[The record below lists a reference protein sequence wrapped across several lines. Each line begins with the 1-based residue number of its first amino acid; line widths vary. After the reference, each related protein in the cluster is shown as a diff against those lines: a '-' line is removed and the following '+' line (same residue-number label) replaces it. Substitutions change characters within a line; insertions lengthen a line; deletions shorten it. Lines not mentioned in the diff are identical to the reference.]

1 MAEKKAA
8 PQNKGALEQN
18 KKKRRRL
25 RLNYPWLSAAVPLV
39 VLMVILSFAHPRF
52 LTTSNMTSILLQAA
66 VYVIMALGMSFVLM
80 TGGID
85 LSQGSLLALVG
96 VVSASILEST
106 NSIPLAIIASIIVG
120 AAVGAAN
127 GLVVSCLKIP
137 PFIMT
142 LSTMY
147 LCRGLTLVI
156 TQATPITVKNEGF
169 KWLGGGSVLGI
180 PVPVIIFLIAAFVGQ
195 FILSYTATGRYV
207 LAVGSNREAARL
219 SGVKTRW
226 NECKVYIISGIMVA
240 IAGIVYVARLGAAQA
255 TAGESY
261 EMEAVA
267 ASVLGGTSVLG
278 GEGGIIGTVMGAI
291 VVAIIRNAIVLL
303 NVSTYYQQMITGA
316 VILIAVIVDVQ
327 RKARLAKEVN

>member
-1 MAEKKAA
+1 MET
-8 PQNKGALEQN
+8 NN
-18 KKKRRRL
+18 KKIKRRKI
-25 RLNYPWLSAAVPLV
+25 NFDYPWLSAAIPLV
-39 VLMVILSFAHPRF
+39 VLMVSLSFAHPRF
-52 LTTSNMTSILLQAA
+52 LTTSNMSSVLLQAA
-66 VYVIMALGMSFVLM
+66 VYVIMAIGMSFVLM

-96 VVSASILEST
+96 VTSAYIVENV
-106 NSIPLAIIASIIVG
+106 NSIVFAIIASVLVG
-120 AAVGAAN
+120 AAVGLLN
-127 GLVVSCLKIP
+127 GLIVSCLKIP

-156 TQATPITVKNEGF
+156 TQATPITIANTTF
-169 KWLGGGSVLGI
+169 KFIGGGSVFGI
-180 PVPVIIFLIAAFVGQ
+180 PVPVIIFVVVAFLGQ
-195 FILSYTATGRYV
+195 FILSYTSTGRYI

-219 SGVKTRW
+219 SGIKTRW
-226 NECKVYIISGIMVA
+226 IECEVYIISGMMVA

-255 TAGESY
+255 TAGETY

-278 GEGGIIGTVMGAI
+278 GEGNIIGTVLGAI

-303 NVSTYYQQMITGA
+303 NVSTYYQKMITGA

-327 RKARLAKEVN
+327 RKAYAAKKVN

>member
-1 MAEKKAA
+1 MIV
-8 PQNKGALEQN
+8 L
-18 KKKRRRL
+18 
-25 RLNYPWLSAAVPLV
+25 PL
-39 VLMVILSFAHPRF
+39 ANPRF
-52 LTTSNMTSILLQAA
+52 LTVSNLTSVLLQAA

-85 LSQGSLLALVG
+85 LSQGSLLALTGVVAAYIVENQGSVLLAILASILVGALVG
-96 VVSASILEST
+96 VV
-106 NSIPLAIIASIIVG
+106 
-120 AAVGAAN
+120 N
-127 GLVVSCLKIP
+127 GSVISRLSIP

-156 TQATPITVKNEGF
+156 TQASPISISSDTF
-169 KWLGGGSVLGI
+169 RWIGSGDFLGI
-180 PVPVIIFLIAAFVGQ
+180 PVPVIIFVTAAIIGQ
-195 FILSYTATGRYV
+195 FILSYTATGRYI

-219 SGVKTRW
+219 SGIKTRW

-240 IAGIVYVARLGAAQA
+240 IAGVVYVARLGAAQA
-255 TAGESY
+255 NAGQSY

-278 GEGGIIGTVMGAI
+278 GEGNIVGTVLGAI

-303 NVSTYYQQMITGA
+303 EVSTYYQQMITGA
-316 VILIAVIVDVQ
+316 VILLAVIVDVQ
-327 RKARLAKEVN
+327 RKARAAKRVD

>member
-1 MAEKKAA
+1 MKQTKEAA
-8 PQNKGALEQN
+8 PAAP
-18 KKKRRRL
+18 KKKHRYSF
-25 RLNYPWLSAAVPLV
+25 NYPWMSAAVPLV
-39 VLMVILSFAHPRF
+39 VLMVALPIANSRF
-52 LTTSNMTSILLQAA
+52 LTVSNLTSILLQAA

-96 VVSASILEST
+96 VVAAYIVEHQGSIFLAVVASIL
-106 NSIPLAIIASIIVG
+106 VG
-120 AAVGAAN
+120 ALVGLAN
-127 GLVVSCLKIP
+127 GTVISCLKIP

-156 TQATPITVKNEGF
+156 TQASPISITNASF
-169 KWLGGGSVLGI
+169 RWIGSGRVLGI
-180 PVPVIIFLIAAFVGQ
+180 PVPVIIFVVAAAVGQ
-195 FILSYTATGRYV
+195 FILSYTATGRYI

-219 SGVKTRW
+219 SGIKTRW
-226 NECKVYIISGIMVA
+226 NECKVYIISGVMVA
-240 IAGIVYVARLGAAQA
+240 IAGIVYVTRLGAAQA
-255 TAGESY
+255 NAGQSY

-278 GEGGIIGTVMGAI
+278 GEGGIIGTVLGAI

-303 NVSTYYQQMITGA
+303 EVSTYYQQMITGA
-316 VILIAVIVDVQ
+316 VILLAVIVDVQ
-327 RKARLAKEVN
+327 RKARAAKRVD

>member
-1 MAEKKAA
+1 MAQLKEAVEE
-8 PQNKGALEQN
+8 NKTQ
-18 KKKRRRL
+18 KRRFH
-25 RLNYPWLSAAVPLV
+25 LNYPWLSAAIPLV
-39 VLMVILSFAHPRF
+39 VLVVGLSFAHPRF
-52 LTTSNMTSILLQAA
+52 LTASNLTSVLLQAA

-96 VVSASILEST
+96 VVSAYIVQNY
-106 NSIPLAIIASIIVG
+106 NSIPLAILASILVG
-120 AAVGAAN
+120 AVVGAAN
-127 GLVVSCLKIP
+127 GTVISCLKIP

-156 TQATPITVKNEGF
+156 TQATPIAITNSSF
-169 KWLGGGSVLGI
+169 KWIGGGALLGI
-180 PVPVIIFLIAAFVGQ
+180 PVPVIIFLVAAAVGQ
-195 FILSYTATGRYV
+195 FILSYTATGRYI

-219 SGVKTRW
+219 SGIKVRW

-255 TAGESY
+255 TAGQSY

-278 GEGGIIGTVMGAI
+278 GEGGIIGTVLGAI
-291 VVAIIRNAIVLL
+291 VVAIIRNAIILL
-303 NVSTYYQQMITGA
+303 EISTYYQQMITGA

-327 RKARLAKEVN
+327 RKARAAKRVD

>member
-1 MAEKKAA
+1 MKHLKDTSAA
-8 PQNKGALEQN
+8 DLSPQRKIHLD
-18 KKKRRRL
+18 
-25 RLNYPWLSAAVPLV
+25 YPWLSAAVPLV
-39 VLMVILSFAHPRF
+39 VLMIVLPLANPRF
-52 LTTSNMTSILLQAA
+52 LTVSNLTSVLLQAA

-85 LSQGSLLALVG
+85 LSQGSLLALTGVVAAYIVENQGSVLLAILASILVGALVG
-96 VVSASILEST
+96 VV
-106 NSIPLAIIASIIVG
+106 
-120 AAVGAAN
+120 N
-127 GLVVSCLKIP
+127 GSVISRLSIP

-156 TQATPITVKNEGF
+156 TQASPISISSDTF
-169 KWLGGGSVLGI
+169 RWIGSGDFLGI
-180 PVPVIIFLIAAFVGQ
+180 PVPVIIFVTAAIIGQ
-195 FILSYTATGRYV
+195 FILSYTATGRYI

-219 SGVKTRW
+219 SGIKTRW

-240 IAGIVYVARLGAAQA
+240 IAGVVYVARLGAAQA
-255 TAGESY
+255 NAGQSY

-278 GEGGIIGTVMGAI
+278 GEGNIVGTVLGAI

-303 NVSTYYQQMITGA
+303 EVSTYYQQMITGA
-316 VILIAVIVDVQ
+316 VILLAVIVDVQ
-327 RKARLAKEVN
+327 RKARAAKRVD